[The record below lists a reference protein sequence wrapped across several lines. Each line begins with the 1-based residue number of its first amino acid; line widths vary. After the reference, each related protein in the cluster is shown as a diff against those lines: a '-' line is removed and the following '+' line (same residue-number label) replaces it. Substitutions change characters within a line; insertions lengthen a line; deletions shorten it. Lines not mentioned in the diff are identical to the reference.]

1 MRHALAVLL
10 LAAAPIALADN
21 ALERAATSTG
31 KALERTGNAIERGGK
46 RTAKAV
52 ERPVKATE
60 RGLTRAGKKIDNATG
75 GR

>member
-1 MRHALAVLL
+1 MRYGVAVLL
-10 LAAAPIALADN
+10 LVAAPVAVADN
-21 ALERAATSTG
+21 ALERAAKSTG

-52 ERPVKATE
+52 DRPVRATE